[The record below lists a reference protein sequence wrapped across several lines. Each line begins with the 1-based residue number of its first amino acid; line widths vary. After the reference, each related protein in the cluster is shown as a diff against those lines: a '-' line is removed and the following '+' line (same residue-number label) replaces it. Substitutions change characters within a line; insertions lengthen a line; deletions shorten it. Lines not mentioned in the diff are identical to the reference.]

1 MKTFDVL
8 VIGSGPVGLL
18 SAHVFAKHFN
28 NVGIITPI
36 ATTTHDYYDRALGLS
51 YGSLRRLA
59 DFDIDLNRGAVINR
73 VEFRHQH
80 QISSILEA
88 EKLRVP
94 ILGKNIMISDLI
106 NLLESQIESNVSKIV
121 GRVVRIQD
129 YLGGWK
135 IFLVSGEEIFT
146 RYLIGAD
153 GINSMVRK
161 ELDFEFENYHDFKQS
176 AWVLT
181 MNHSSKKIP
190 TTAYQIGA
198 EELLIGL
205 LPLSET
211 QSSLVITGATHHVT
225 EKQQESLNE
234 FIKYLQR
241 ILPNDY
247 CIDNLS
253 FREEALVDLKTFHV
267 KNQAGPNYLLIG
279 LAAKSFHPA
288 AAMGFNQTIYELALI
303 NQFLSRPGRKKDFS
317 WAQNFTNLTS
327 YRCQMIRAVT
337 ATLASRWSRELL
349 NYLTFP
355 IKKMT
360 NQFAELLA

>member
-1 MKTFDVL
+1 MKKFDVL

-18 SAHVFAKHFN
+18 TAHVFAKHFN
-28 NVGIITPI
+28 NIGLITPSLVN
-36 ATTTHDYYDRALGLS
+36 THDYFDRALGLS

-59 DFDIDLNRGAVINR
+59 DFDIDLNKGAIINR
-73 VEFRHQH
+73 VEFKHQH
-80 QISSILEA
+80 QLSSSLDA
-88 EKLRVP
+88 ERLRVP
-94 ILGKNIMISDLI
+94 LLGKNIMISDLI
-106 NLLESQIESNVSKIV
+106 ELLESQIASSVSKII
-121 GRVVRIQD
+121 GRVIRIQD
-129 YLGGWK
+129 YHDGWK
-135 IFLVSGEEIFT
+135 IILISGEEIFT

-153 GINSMVRK
+153 GINSLVRK
-161 ELDFEFENYHDFKQS
+161 ELNFEFENYHDFKQS

-181 MNHSSKKIP
+181 INHPSKKIP

-205 LPLSET
+205 LPLNET
-211 QSSLVITGATHHVT
+211 QSSVVITGATHHVT
-225 EKQQESLNE
+225 EKQQESLSA
-234 FIKYLQR
+234 FTKYLKN

-247 CIDNLS
+247 LMDSLT
-253 FREEALVDLKTFHV
+253 FRQEALVDLKTFHV
-267 KNQAGPNYLLIG
+267 KNQAGPNHLLIG